1 MTTLPKTISDKRGA
15 VAAEFVIAFM
25 PLITAFLCFTQA
37 GQLYTAHLVFRHAAL
52 AAGRA
57 AITTI
62 GPCMPKNDKHPTS
75 PDDVRRAAL
84 AALGQHAW
92 QSSFDRLDVSPVYKD
107 ASDAY
112 GDVQTTTKARYKCNV
127 PMGKNIVC
135 QGGFMNLQ
143 TEVTLPHQGA
153 RYKHAECSDT

>member
-1 MTTLPKTISDKRGA
+1 MVSNERGA
-15 VAAEFVIAFM
+15 VAAEFVLAFM

-37 GQLYTAHLVFRHAAL
+37 GQLYTAHIVFKHAAL

-62 GPCMPKNDKHPTS
+62 GPCMPKNKRPTS
-75 PDDVRRAAL
+75 PDDVRRAAF

-92 QSSFDRLDVSPVYKD
+92 QSSFDRLDVKPSYQD
-107 ASDAY
+107 SDAY
-112 GDVQTTTKARYKCNV
+112 GDVKTTTKARYKCNV

-135 QGGFMNLQ
+135 QGGFVNMKQ
-143 TEVTLPHQGA
+143 EIVLPHQGA
-153 RYKHAECSDT
+153 RYDHAACADDN